1 MFKIEKLM
9 TKNFNVPKIT
19 VTLQMC
25 LMFMVSFHYVYAI
38 LPEMVERKLNKHKK
52 LQSKQ
57 IESNVLILFINL
69 FWFEPL
75 FILFIQIFQAIE
87 K

>member
-1 MFKIEKLM
+1 M

-25 LMFMVSFHYVYAI
+25 LMFMVSLHYVYAI
-38 LPEMVERKLNKHKK
+38 LPEMVERKLNKSKK

-57 IESNVLILFINL
+57 IESNVLIVFINL
-69 FWFEPL
+69 FWFDPVAVYIHYS
-75 FILFIQIFQAIE
+75 FCSFRFF
-87 K
+87 KP